1 MSKFEELD
9 FAMEAAKE
17 EGLGAFT
24 VPIDGCMKE
33 VGEWHTARMD
43 DIHRLSATG
52 GVVRVQLKLKED
64 SAPAPPSELEKAL
77 EEKVKQEKA
86 DAILE
91 SKPEPE
97 PEPAP
102 EPEAPK
108 LDIPPSAF
116 DGDNLT

>member
-17 EGLGAFT
+17 AGLRAFT
-24 VPIDGCMKE
+24 VPLDDCMKE

-64 SAPAPPSELEKAL
+64 AAPAPPSQIQKAL
-77 EEKVKQEKA
+77 EEKAKQEKA

-91 SKPEPE
+91 PK

-108 LDIPPSAF
+108 LDIPPNAF

>member
-9 FAMEAAKE
+9 FALEEAREA
-17 EGLGAFT
+17 GLRAFT
-24 VPIDGCMKE
+24 VPLDDCMKE
-33 VGEWHTARMD
+33 VGKWHTARMD

-52 GVVRVQLKLKED
+52 GVVRVQLKTKED
-64 SAPAPPSELEKAL
+64 VVPAPPSQLEKAL
-77 EEKVKQEKA
+77 EAKAKEEKA

-91 SKPEPE
+91 FSPEPA

-108 LDIPPSAF
+108 LDIPPKAF
-116 DGDNLT
+116 DGENLT